1 MAALFSLFS
10 KHNCKNVFICLPA
23 SFCLSKTLKPKHFEK
38 LNQPLSKISR
48 YLRLV
53 FLLFRSLLSI
63 FTELT
68 YLPRLM
74 VMDTPLL
81 ETLEPNSVP
90 HQNLDG
96 SSFVL
101 RKQTLDGH
109 FLAPP
114 SSNSGGVSPILVV
127 KKTLDQ
133 SSISPSNDAITGSE
147 PSMEGAK
154 IVDDNHNNYQQA
166 LVLYDASNLDGSLG
180 AGRIGENQSCYVL
193 KDEDNEGLYD
203 DGSPYRQHRDD
214 DHHDV
219 DDPDYRVSPQSH
231 LAHSSNDWGKRR
243 FVNKDWWSPHG
254 ESLEIKPTGVGAGL
268 ENLGNTCF
276 INAILQCFTHTV
288 PFVQGLRSC
297 NHVKPCHGASEGFCV
312 VCTLCDHIDLSLASS
327 GKVISPT
334 KLFENLNYISSSF
347 ERYQQ
352 EDAHEFLQ
360 CLLDRLE
367 QCCLDIKK
375 MDKSLPSPGDNNIVE
390 RTFGGLL
397 ISKLRCCNCGHCS
410 DTYEPLID
418 LSLEI
423 EDVDSLQSALESF
436 TKLEKIED
444 SETKFT
450 CENCKE
456 VVSVEKQLML
466 DRAPSVAAFH
476 LKRFKTDGSSIVKID
491 KHVEFPLELDLQPYT
506 SDDENSDVESKYQLY
521 AIVEHTGYSPTYGH
535 YFSYIRSSP
544 GTWHR
549 LNDSRVTRVQEEFV
563 LSQDAYI
570 LFYSKQGTAWFSSL
584 LEAEKLC
591 LDRNISNLS
600 PKSVLDN
607 MDNDCT
613 TYCSVAKANDCE
625 ANESRDSAGGSSA
638 QFSCERRP
646 ECVEVNEIK
655 DDAEGIS
662 ACQSSG
668 SRQNVIDFNGAGN
681 DAPIISSSVDF
692 NDARNDAP
700 IISSSVTLRAN
711 ECHDG
716 IFNSEKIHKMP
727 SLEENN
733 CNPGVDKLKSND
745 AFHPLT
751 PPRSPSPDVY
761 SGKPSETSYHHISSE
776 HLKLENKV
784 KCKRTLEQDAKDL
797 ERQEALRCL
806 NKNMS
811 GSRRSKLMAA
821 INDGSSNKK
830 RKLNSSPCRRRASP
844 RSGRRKHNHSSVARR
859 VTI

>member
-1 MAALFSLFS
+1 MAAQFSHFS
-10 KHNCKNVFICLPA
+10 KHSRKNVFIWLPA
-23 SFCLSKTLKPKHFEK
+23 SFCLSKTLNLKHFEK
-38 LNQPLSKISR
+38 LNPPLSKISR

-53 FLLFRSLLSI
+53 FLLFRFLLTHLS
-63 FTELT
+63 
-68 YLPRLM
+68 YLPRS
-74 VMDTPLL
+74 MDTPLFG
-81 ETLEPNSVP
+81 TLEPSSVAY
-90 HQNLDG
+90 QNLDG
-96 SSFVL
+96 PSPVL
-101 RKQTLDGH
+101 HKQTLDGH
-109 FLAPP
+109 LLVSS
-114 SSNSGGVSPILVV
+114 SSNSTEVSPILAG
-127 KKTLDQ
+127 KETIDQ
-133 SSISPSNDAITGSE
+133 YSISPSEGATTGSDS
-147 PSMEGAK
+147 SMEGAK
-154 IVDDNHNNYQQA
+154 IVDDNHNSNEQA
-166 LVLYDASNLDGSLG
+166 LVHYDASNLDGSSG
-180 AGRIGENQSCYVL
+180 TRKIGENQSRYVL
-193 KDEDNEGLYD
+193 KDEDNGDIYD
-203 DGSPYRQHRDD
+203 DSSPYRQYGDND
-214 DHHDV
+214 NHD
-219 DDPDYRVSPQSH
+219 DDPDYRVSPYSH
-231 LAHSSNDWGKRR
+231 QDNSYLHWGEHP
-243 FVNKDWWSPHG
+243 FVKKEWWSTDE

-312 VCTLCDHIDLSLASS
+312 VCTLSDHIDLSLASS

-334 KLFENLNYISSSF
+334 KLVENLNYISSSF

-375 MDKSLPSPGDNNIVE
+375 MDKSLPSSGDNNIVD
-390 RTFGGLL
+390 RIFGGRLV
-397 ISKLRCCNCGHCS
+397 SKLQCCNCCHCS

-450 CENCKE
+450 CEKCKE

-506 SDDENSDVESKYQLY
+506 SHGENSDVEAKYQLY
-521 AIVEHTGYSPTYGH
+521 AIVEHTGVSPTYGH
-535 YFSYIRSSP
+535 YFCYIRSSP

-549 LNDSRVTRVQEEFV
+549 LNDSRVTGVQEEFV

-570 LFYSKQGTAWFSSL
+570 LFYAKQGTAWFSSL

-591 LDRNISNLS
+591 LERNISNLS

-613 TYCSVAKANDCE
+613 SYCSVAKANKCE
-625 ANESRDSAGGSSA
+625 ANESKDSAGGSSA
-638 QFSCERRP
+638 QFSCERRA
-646 ECVEVNEIK
+646 EFVEVNEVK
-655 DDAEGIS
+655 DDVEGVSVCRS
-662 ACQSSG
+662 AA
-668 SRQNVIDFNGAGN
+668 SRQNVTDLKE
-681 DAPIISSSVDF
+681 
-692 NDARNDAP
+692 ARNDAP
-700 IISSSVTLRAN
+700 II
-711 ECHDG
+711 
-716 IFNSEKIHKMP
+716 NSLQIP

-733 CNPGVDKLKSND
+733 CNLGVDEVKSND
-745 AFHPLT
+745 CFHPLM
-751 PPRSPSPDVY
+751 PPRSPSPEFY
-761 SGKPSETSYHHISSE
+761 SGKPSETSYHHIPRE
-776 HLKLENKV
+776 HLKLDNQV
-784 KCKRTLEQDAKDL
+784 KCKRRLEQDGKDL
-797 ERQEALRCL
+797 ERKEALRCL
-806 NKNMS
+806 KNMT
-811 GSRRSKLMAA
+811 GSRRMKFMAA
-821 INDGSSNKK
+821 INDGSLNKK
-830 RKLNSSPCRRRASP
+830 RKLNSSPCRRASP
-844 RSGRRKHNHSSVARR
+844 RSARRKHNHGSVARR

>member
-1 MAALFSLFS
+1 
-10 KHNCKNVFICLPA
+10 
-23 SFCLSKTLKPKHFEK
+23 
-38 LNQPLSKISR
+38 
-48 YLRLV
+48 
-53 FLLFRSLLSI
+53 
-63 FTELT
+63 
-68 YLPRLM
+68 
-74 VMDTPLL
+74 MDTPLL

-90 HQNLDG
+90 HQNPDG
-96 SSFVL
+96 SSLVL
-101 RKQTLDGH
+101 HKQTLDGH

-114 SSNSGGVSPILVV
+114 SSNSAGVSPILDV

-133 SSISPSNDAITGSE
+133 SSVSPSNDAITGSE

-166 LVLYDASNLDGSLG
+166 LVLYDATNLDGSLG

-193 KDEDNEGLYD
+193 KDEDNEELYD
-203 DGSPYRQHRDD
+203 DGSPYRKHRDD
-214 DHHDV
+214 HHHDV
-219 DDPDYRVSPQSH
+219 DDPYYRVSPQSH
-231 LAHSSNDWGKRR
+231 QDHSSNDWRKHR
-243 FVNKDWWSPHG
+243 FFNKDWWSPHG

-367 QCCLDIKK
+367 RCCLDIKK
-375 MDKSLPSPGDNNIVE
+375 MDKSLPTPGDNNIVE
-390 RTFGGLL
+390 RTFGGRL
-397 ISKLRCCNCGHCS
+397 ISKLRCCNCDHCS

-423 EDVDSLQSALESF
+423 EDVNSLQSALESF

-444 SETKFT
+444 PEAKFT

-456 VVSVEKQLML
+456 VVAVEKQLML

-491 KHVEFPLELDLQPYT
+491 KHVEFPLELNLQPYT
-506 SDDENSDVESKYQLY
+506 SDGENSDVESKYQLY

-570 LFYSKQGTAWFSSL
+570 LFYAKQGWCGWATPKRLSTWNRPAAKVASGAPAPANLHRRLYVKTPEKIEGSAPLDWHTGSGCGCSRLQQLYSNSRSRDFIAMLINKRVIAVCGRAQSGKSTAAGLMVSR
-584 LEAEKLC
+584 AG
-591 LDRNISNLS
+591 
-600 PKSVLDN
+600 
-607 MDNDCT
+607 
-613 TYCSVAKANDCE
+613 YCSLSFADPLKRMLMGMGEGYGLEHRHLWGSDKDKNEPLEIFGGKSARFAMQTLGTEWRNLIDPNLWVNHMLYRLKDTDANRVVIDDMRFEHEYLALKEAGAVFIGIESPFQGTSNATHASEVWDFRTTNMPVIQNEAGLPASKLAVKFGISVPQIRRILSDQKAVKHPE
-625 ANESRDSAGGSSA
+625 APKPSSDDK
-638 QFSCERRP
+638 
-646 ECVEVNEIK
+646 VV
-655 DDAEGIS
+655 DDAH
-662 ACQSSG
+662 
-668 SRQNVIDFNGAGN
+668 RKLGN
-681 DAPIISSSVDF
+681 RLYF
-692 NDARNDAP
+692 YR
-700 IISSSVTLRAN
+700 VTLLNDTIQAGESLGWSAKKLRSI
-711 ECHDG
+711 EQGH
-716 IFNSEKIHKMP
+716 SEI
-727 SLEENN
+727 SLADLQDMAEYMKTSISE
-733 CNPGVDKLKSND
+733 
-745 AFHPLT
+745 LT
-751 PPRSPSPDVY
+751 R
-761 SGKPSETSYHHISSE
+761 
-776 HLKLENKV
+776 
-784 KCKRTLEQDAKDL
+784 DL
-797 ERQEALRCL
+797 
-806 NKNMS
+806 
-811 GSRRSKLMAA
+811 
-821 INDGSSNKK
+821 
-830 RKLNSSPCRRRASP
+830 
-844 RSGRRKHNHSSVARR
+844 
-859 VTI
+859 